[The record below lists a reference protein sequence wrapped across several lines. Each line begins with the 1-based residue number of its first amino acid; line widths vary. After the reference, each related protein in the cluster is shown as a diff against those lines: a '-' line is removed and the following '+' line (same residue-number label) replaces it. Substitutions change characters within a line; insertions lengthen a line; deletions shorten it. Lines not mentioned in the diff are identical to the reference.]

1 MMFRHHRPNLEVE
14 DSAATVTELLHELK
28 SLKAVAMET
37 ELANSWL
44 SPKLSVILSG
54 TSPESQGTSELALLL
69 KENGWDQIT
78 GKFKIDQG
86 HLDLVK
92 FIGQLQKWLYP
103 RAQQLGSG
111 TYSVVYKAQ
120 NRETLEPL
128 AVKKLVQLSN
138 VANSGLPASV
148 VREISILMEMRHDN
162 IVQLKDIITNNLESS
177 PVYLVL
183 EYLECDL
190 RMYMSACMAPP
201 PLHVVKDI
209 MHQIIKGVEHVH
221 RNLVLHR
228 DLKPENILI
237 DRQLS
242 RSPQSSDA
250 NITADTS
257 TAASLNEYG
266 QGNGEG
272 RLVVKLADFGLARQY
287 LIQHQ
292 AYTGKVVT
300 LYYRA
305 PELLLGLNSYSTA
318 VDMWSVGC
326 IMAELL
332 NLEFLFKADD
342 ELGLL
347 REIFKKLGSPST
359 EEWPDFH
366 SSGHGSRWSHELGS
380 PVHTICPRMAHD
392 RHGLDLLSRLLSLNP
407 VNRINAQQALAHP
420 WFEN

>member
-1 MMFRHHRPNLEVE
+1 MLSQQRHNSELE
-14 DSAATVTELLHELK
+14 DSAATVTELLRELK

-37 ELANSWL
+37 ELANKWL
-44 SPKLSVILSG
+44 SPKLHLILSG
-54 TSPESQGTSELALLL
+54 NSLESQGILELALLL
-69 KENGWDQIT
+69 KENGWDQVT
-78 GKFKIDQG
+78 GTFQTDQG

-92 FIGQLQKWLYP
+92 LIGQLQKWLYP

-111 TYSVVYKAQ
+111 TYSVVYKAK
-120 NRETLEPL
+120 NRETHEPL
-128 AVKKLVQLSN
+128 AVKKLVQLSS
-138 VANSGLPASV
+138 VSSSGLPASV

-183 EYLECDL
+183 EYLDCDL
-190 RMYMSACMAPP
+190 RMYMNACMAPP
-201 PLHVVKDI
+201 PLNVVKDI
-209 MHQIIKGVEHVH
+209 MLQIIKGVEHVH

-237 DRQLS
+237 DKQLS
-242 RSPQSSDA
+242 RSCPVRGVD
-250 NITADTS
+250 TLPADTPVTLMS
-257 TAASLNEYG
+257 EQG
-266 QGNGEG
+266 QGNEQE

-287 LIQHQ
+287 LLQHQ

-305 PELLLGLNSYSTA
+305 PELLLGINSYSTA

-326 IMAELL
+326 ILAELL

-347 REIFKKLGSPST
+347 REIFKKLGSPTT

-366 SSGHGSRWSHELGS
+366 TSGHGNRWSHEPGTPLHM
-380 PVHTICPRMAHD
+380 VCPRIAQD
-392 RHGLDLLSRLLSLNP
+392 RHGLDLLSRLLALNP
-407 VNRINAQQALAHP
+407 AQRISAQQARAHP